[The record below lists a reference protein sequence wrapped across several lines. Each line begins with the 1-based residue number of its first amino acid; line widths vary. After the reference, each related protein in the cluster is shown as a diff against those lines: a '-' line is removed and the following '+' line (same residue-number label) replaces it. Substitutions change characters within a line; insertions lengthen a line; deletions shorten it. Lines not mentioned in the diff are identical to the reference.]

1 MQLLRLHRYGEEKME
16 ERWHWREKRCTREE
30 FESFLRKKI
39 VNKIEDKE
47 IQEYLSEEI
56 EKAHFFCHDR

>member
-1 MQLLRLHRYGEEKME
+1 MAKKNGRKVALEG
-16 ERWHWREKRCTREE
+16 KRCTREE

-47 IQEYLSEEI
+47 IQEYLSEE
-56 EKAHFFCHDR
+56 